1 MKTIWSRLT
10 LQKFATEDDNGEIP
24 PLGWLGAALVAA
36 GVWAAWAVAMMIVK
50 G

>member
-10 LQKFATEDDNGEIP
+10 LQKFATEDDDGEIP
-24 PLGWLGAALVAA
+24 PLGWLGLALTAAAA
-36 GVWAAWAVAMMIVK
+36 WATWAVAMMIVK